1 MTNKGF
7 YQDTFSQVHSS
18 ADIQW
23 EDMEAKRPKKRI
35 SNQLLVLAAVIA
47 LLAVL
52 STVAA
57 ATDLFGLRS
66 WLLPEKQ
73 GVTMPIDPETGEQEV
88 QTVDMISLSGYMDTP
103 EGQATAEWQD
113 FLNGYDIIAAAN
125 ESDRNPGQVDAKY
138 ALYQV
143 YNQKMAD
150 KLDEI
155 VEKYGLKLHTEMIDA
170 YDHPEAMEDVQEAL
184 GNNRAY
190 SAYFYEDGT
199 LHYDGEYDLPD
210 YGKVDYQFSRY
221 VRGTFNEVIL
231 NVGDVSAY
239 EEWTYRTACGQVV
252 TLALGPAKA
261 LLLAD
266 LGDSFVTLNVLAGT
280 ETDPDDIFSSGPI
293 SAKDLETLADS
304 FDFTVLIPAAPPELA
319 EEETP
324 APDMTFPEED
334 PFYLTTGIQE
344 SVAQDFFSEFVRA
357 VEDGHRL
364 AVAEL
369 IAWPRTVYTQEG
381 SFLVENAEDFLS
393 YYEDIFTEGLLEDIH
408 ENQYD
413 RERADL
419 IAHDGMIGGA
429 GGAIWFALLE
439 DGRMAVLTVQNPEG
453 NSIHFDGP
461 AGITAG

>member
-1 MTNKGF
+1 MSNREF
-7 YQDTFSQVHSS
+7 YQKTFSQVHSS
-18 ADIQW
+18 ADIRW
-23 EDMEAKRPKKRI
+23 ENMEAMRPKKRI
-35 SNQLLVLAAVIA
+35 SKHLLVLAAGIA

-73 GVTMPIDPETGEQEV
+73 DVTMPIDPETGEQEV
-88 QTVDMISLSGYMDTP
+88 QAVDMISLSGYMDTP
-103 EGQATAEWQD
+103 EGRATAEWQA
-113 FLNGYDIIAAAN
+113 FLNGCDIMAAAQ
-125 ESDRNPGQVDAKY
+125 EADRNPGEVDSRY

-143 YNQKMAD
+143 YNQEMAD

-155 VEKYGLKLHTEMIDA
+155 VEKYGLKLHEEMIDA
-170 YDHPEAMEDVQEAL
+170 YEHPETMETVLEAL
-184 GNNRAY
+184 GDNRAY
-190 SAYFYEDGT
+190 SAYFFEDGT
-199 LHYDGEYDLPD
+199 LHYDGEYDLLD

-231 NVGDVSAY
+231 NVGDVTDY
-239 EEWTYRTACGQVV
+239 EEWTYETACGQAV
-252 TLALGPAKA
+252 TLALGPTKA

-280 ETDPDDIFSSGPI
+280 DTDPADIFSSGPI
-293 SAKDLETLADS
+293 SAANLENLADS
-304 FDFTVLIPAAPPELA
+304 FDFTKLAPAVPPRLEEENPEPGWVTPPE
-319 EEETP
+319 
-324 APDMTFPEED
+324 DM
-334 PFYLTTGIQE
+334 FYLSTGIQE

-357 VEDGHRL
+357 MEEDRRL
-364 AVAEL
+364 GVAEL

-381 SFLVENAEDFLS
+381 SVLVENGEDFLP
-393 YYEDIFTEGLLEDIH
+393 YYEDIFTDGLLEDIY

-419 IAHDGMIGGA
+419 IPHNGMIGCA

-439 DGRMAVLTVQNPEG
+439 DGRIALITVQNPEG
-453 NSIHFDGP
+453 NSIRYDGS

>member
-1 MTNKGF
+1 MSNREL
-7 YQDTFSQVHSS
+7 YQKTFSQVHSS
-18 ADIQW
+18 RSIRW
-23 EDMEAKRPKKRI
+23 EDMEVMRPKKRI
-35 SNQLLVLAAVIA
+35 SKHLLVLAAVIA

-73 GVTMPIDPETGEQEV
+73 DVTMPIDPETGEQEV

-113 FLNGYDIIAAAN
+113 FLNGYDIMAAAN
-125 ESDRNPGQVDAKY
+125 ESDRNPGQVEAKY

-170 YDHPEAMEDVQEAL
+170 YEHPETMEDVQEAL
-184 GNNRAY
+184 ENNRAY

-280 ETDPDDIFSSGPI
+280 DTDPAGIFSSGPI
-293 SAKDLETLADS
+293 SAADLEALADS
-304 FDFTVLIPAAPPELA
+304 FDFTKLTPAVPPRTEA
-319 EEETP
+319 ETP
-324 APDMTFPEED
+324 EPGWIAPAEDTF
-334 PFYLTTGIQE
+334 LTATGIQE

-357 VEDGHRL
+357 MEDDRRL

-381 SFLVENAEDFLS
+381 SFLVENAEDFLP

-453 NSIHFDGP
+453 NSIHYDGP

>member
-1 MTNKGF
+1 MSNREF
-7 YQDTFSQVHSS
+7 YQKTFSQVHSS
-18 ADIQW
+18 ADIRW
-23 EDMEAKRPKKRI
+23 EDMEAMRPKKRI
-35 SNQLLVLAAVIA
+35 SKHLLVLAAAIA

-52 STVAA
+52 STVAVA
-57 ATDLFGLRS
+57 SDLFGLRS
-66 WLLPEKQ
+66 WLLPKKQ
-73 GVTMPIDPETGEQEV
+73 EITLPIDPETGTQEV
-88 QTVDMISLSGYMDTP
+88 QTADMISLSGYMDTP
-103 EGQATAEWQD
+103 EGRATAEWQA
-113 FLNGYDIIAAAN
+113 FLDGYDIMAAAQ
-125 ESDRNPGQVDAKY
+125 EADRNPGQLDSNY

-143 YNQKMAD
+143 YNREMAD

-155 VEKYGLKLHTEMIDA
+155 VEKYDLKLHTELIDA
-170 YDHPEAMEDVQEAL
+170 YEHPEAMEDVLEAL
-184 GNNRAY
+184 GDNRAY
-190 SAYFYEDGT
+190 SAYFFEDGT
-199 LHYDGEYDLPD
+199 LHYDGENYLPD

-239 EEWTYRTACGQVV
+239 EEWTYRTACGQAV

-280 ETDPDDIFSSGPI
+280 DTDPADIFSSGPI
-293 SAKDLETLADS
+293 SAADLQALADS
-304 FDFTVLIPAAPPELA
+304 FDFTKLTPAIPPRA
-319 EEETP
+319 EAETP
-324 APDMTFPEED
+324 EPDRTSPED

-344 SVAQDFFSEFVRA
+344 SVAQDFFCEFVRA
-357 VEDGHRL
+357 VEEDRRL

-381 SFLVENAEDFLS
+381 SVLVENAEDFLPF
-393 YYEDIFTEGLLEDIH
+393 YEDIFADGLLEDIH

-419 IAHDGMIGGA
+419 IAHDGMIGSA
-429 GGAIWFALLE
+429 GGDIWFALLE
-439 DGRMAVLTVQNPEG
+439 DGRIALLTVRNPEG
-453 NSIHFDGP
+453 NSLRYDGP

>member
-1 MTNKGF
+1 MSNREL
-7 YQDTFSQVHSS
+7 YQKTFSQVHSS
-18 ADIQW
+18 RSIRW
-23 EDMEAKRPKKRI
+23 EDMEVMRPKKRI
-35 SNQLLVLAAVIA
+35 SKHLLVLAAVIA

-73 GVTMPIDPETGEQEV
+73 DVTMPIDPETGEQEV

-113 FLNGYDIIAAAN
+113 FLNGYDIMAAAN
-125 ESDRNPGQVDAKY
+125 ESDRNPGQVEAKY

-170 YDHPEAMEDVQEAL
+170 YEHPETMEDVQEAL
-184 GNNRAY
+184 ENNRAY

-280 ETDPDDIFSSGPI
+280 DTDPAGIFSSGPI
-293 SAKDLETLADS
+293 SAADLEALADS
-304 FDFTVLIPAAPPELA
+304 FDFTKLTPAVPPRTEA
-319 EEETP
+319 ETP
-324 APDMTFPEED
+324 EPGWIAPAED
-334 PFYLTTGIQE
+334 AFLTATGIQE

-357 VEDGHRL
+357 MEDDRRL

-381 SFLVENAEDFLS
+381 SFLVENAEDFLP

-453 NSIHFDGP
+453 NSIHYDGP